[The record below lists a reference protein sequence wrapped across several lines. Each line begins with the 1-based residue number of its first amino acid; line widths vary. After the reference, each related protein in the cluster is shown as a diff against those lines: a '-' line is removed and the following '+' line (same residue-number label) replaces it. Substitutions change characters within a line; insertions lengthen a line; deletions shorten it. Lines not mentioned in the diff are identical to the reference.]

1 MVNNNKPTVLSKLVA
16 SLIITGCVSSAHAE
30 IETRNEF
37 SGYIKLDAIF
47 SQENDGAGSLR
58 EQALLTLNENELE
71 DEEGDLTFSAFE
83 SRIKFSHVRTGTPV
97 GDFSAVVEGDFY
109 SGANQNIFNLR
120 HAYFTHENLL
130 LGQTWST
137 FMDLGALAET
147 ADFGGPAARIFV
159 RQPQVRYKI
168 PFGSSSLELAAEE
181 PLNSPDPIL
190 PDLVARYTVKGDFG
204 HLTLGA
210 LYQHIN
216 NEEEES
222 DVDDTANAFAG
233 RISGRLNFWGD
244 NLKFAVISG
253 TGLGRYLNFND
264 QTSFGIIDNDIE
276 LSEQTGFKL
285 AYQHVYTPT
294 LRSTIRYAQ
303 TTNDLD
309 GEDTGD
315 FTSFHINLIYNPYKP
330 LKFGAEII
338 LAEKEATEANGFE
351 EDLELKRFQLFGK
364 YNF

>member
-1 MVNNNKPTVLSKLVA
+1 M
-16 SLIITGCVSSAHAE
+16 TGCVMTVHAE
-30 IETRNEF
+30 IQTANEF

-58 EQALLTLNENELE
+58 EQALLTLNENEPE

-83 SRIKFSHVRTGTPV
+83 SRIKFTHKRTGTPV

-159 RQPQVRYKI
+159 RQPQIRYKI
-168 PFGSSSLELAAEE
+168 PFGSNSLELSAEE
-181 PLNSPDPIL
+181 PLNSPDPIF
-190 PDLVARYTVKGDFG
+190 PDLVARYTVRGDFG
-204 HLTLGA
+204 HVTLGA
-210 LYQHIN
+210 LYQNIN
-216 NEEEES
+216 NEEDPEL
-222 DVDDTANAFAG
+222 DDSANAFAG
-233 RISGRLNFWGD
+233 RLSGRINFLGD

-264 QTSFGIIDNDIE
+264 QTSFGVVEDSIE

-285 AYQHVYTPT
+285 AYQHVFTPT
-294 LRSTIRYAQ
+294 LRSTIRYAK
-303 TTNDLD
+303 TTNELD

-315 FTSFHINLIYNPYKP
+315 FSSFHINLIYNPYKP

-338 LAEKEATEANGFE
+338 RAEKEGTLANGFE